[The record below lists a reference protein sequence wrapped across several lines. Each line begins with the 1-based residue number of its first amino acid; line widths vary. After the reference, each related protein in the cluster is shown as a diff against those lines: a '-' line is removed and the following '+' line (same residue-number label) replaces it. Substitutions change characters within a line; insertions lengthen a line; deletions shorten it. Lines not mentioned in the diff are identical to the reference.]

1 MAPGLLSGRDGNGLG
16 DGDEDR
22 NRNRTTDLKRIEQ
35 MVILVLNCGSS
46 SIKYQ
51 VIDMEQASS
60 NLLAKGLV
68 DRIGQPEGLLTHKP
82 VGREKF
88 ELRQPIPDHT
98 TGIRLVLDSL
108 TDPTHGVIASLDE
121 VKAVGHR
128 VAHGGEF
135 FPESCLVTEEVK
147 EKIRSLFEIAPLH
160 NPANLEG
167 VLSIEKV
174 LPGTPQ
180 VCVFDT
186 SFHQT
191 IPAVNYMYAL
201 PHLYYDK
208 YRVRKYG
215 FHGTSHKYVARVGA
229 EFAGLDFA
237 ASKIITCH
245 IGNGGSVTAVL
256 NGKSHDTS
264 MGFSPLDGLVMGT
277 RCGQVDASAITFI
290 GEKEGMSYAELN
302 TMMNKQSG
310 VQGMTDL
317 SSDMRD
323 IDAAYEAGNERAILA
338 RDMYY
343 GRIRKFVG
351 QYAADMGGM
360 DLIVFTGGVGENSD
374 DMRQFV
380 CTGLEFMGVEFDRE
394 ANKGVRGQ
402 NKILSKPGS
411 RVKVAVI
418 ETNEELVIATDTY
431 NIVK

>member
-1 MAPGLLSGRDGNGLG
+1 
-16 DGDEDR
+16 
-22 NRNRTTDLKRIEQ
+22 

-51 VIDMEQASS
+51 VIDMEAASS
-60 NLLAKGLV
+60 KLLAKGIV
-68 DRIGQPEGLLTHKP
+68 ERIGLPEGDLVHKP
-82 VGREKF
+82 VGKEPF

-98 TGIRLVLDSL
+98 TGIRLVLDAL
-108 TDPTHGVIASLDE
+108 TDPQHGVIRSLDE

-128 VAHGGEF
+128 VAHGGEY

-174 LPGTPQ
+174 LPGVPQ
-180 VCVFDT
+180 VTVFDT

-201 PHLYYDK
+201 PRAYYDK

-215 FHGTSHKYVARVGA
+215 FHGTSHRYVARIGA
-229 EFAGLDFA
+229 ELAGLDFEN
-237 ASKIITCH
+237 SKIITCH
-245 IGNGGSVTAVL
+245 IGNGASVTAVL
-256 NGKSHDTS
+256 NGKSFDTS

-277 RCGQVDASAITFI
+277 RCGSVDASAVTYI
-290 GEKEGMSYAELN
+290 GEKEGMTYAELN
-302 TMMNKQSG
+302 EMMNKRSG

-323 IDAAYEAGNERAILA
+323 IDKGYNEGNPHAIVA

-343 GRIRKFVG
+343 NRVKKFVG
-351 QYAADMGGM
+351 AYAAEMGGV
-360 DLIVFTGGVGENSD
+360 DLIVFTGGVGENSSE
-374 DMRQFV
+374 MRESV
-380 CTGLEFMGVEFDRE
+380 CEGLEFMGVHFDKA
-394 ANKGVRGQ
+394 ANQGARGV
-402 NKILSKPGS
+402 NKMLSTPDSK
-411 RVKVAVI
+411 VKVAMI
-418 ETNEELVIATDTY
+418 ATNEELVIATDTY
-431 NIVK
+431 NLVK